1 MSGCVKRMQPLF
13 LFLLFL
19 HIEFEKYG
27 KEMTKRHRTAATTY
41 GLVLQNSKEIVP
53 EGCQPSGSWDNKCFE
68 HQADEAN
75 KYYI

>member
-1 MSGCVKRMQPLF
+1 MMHPLF

-19 HIEFEKYG
+19 HTEFEKYG
-27 KEMTKRHRTAATTY
+27 KEMTKQRRTAATPY
-41 GLVLQNSKEIVP
+41 GLVLQNCKEIVRRIANRL
-53 EGCQPSGSWDNKCFE
+53 GSWDSKCFE